1 MAGPFAAHLDRLFE
15 NQVADTY
22 VQSSM
27 KERDP
32 RYRRDIP
39 AFVDLY
45 KLDGLFDYQP
55 GRQHK
60 AYPGYRHQEDIPS
73 VAKLKGHL
81 VKYSKDIDID
91 RRIVCN

>member
-1 MAGPFAAHLDRLFE
+1 MP
-15 NQVADTY
+15 
-22 VQSSM
+22 
-27 KERDP
+27 
-32 RYRRDIP
+32 
-39 AFVDLY
+39 
-45 KLDGLFDYQP
+45 DYQP